1 MIVWS
6 HVSSGEI
13 QGQGHGSAIATKK
26 DSLRKGRGEASSDNR
41 EGSIGGGASLGPK
54 VRECPPAGLE
64 SSTTPSWHVRDS
76 REVKL
81 VS

>member
-13 QGQGHGSAIATKK
+13 QGQGHRSAIATKG
-26 DSLRKGRGEASSDNR
+26 LTEEGPGEASTNNR